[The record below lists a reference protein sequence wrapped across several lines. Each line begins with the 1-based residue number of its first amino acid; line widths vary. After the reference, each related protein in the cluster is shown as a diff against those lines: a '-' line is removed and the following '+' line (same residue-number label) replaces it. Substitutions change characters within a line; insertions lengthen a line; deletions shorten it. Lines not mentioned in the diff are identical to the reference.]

1 MGVDNTSFL
10 VFGWEVDYED
20 AVRFLIRN
28 RVGSCRGIY
37 AEDPETKEVYVHDD
51 DNTEKT
57 GNKYQCFCGV
67 GECWKDGVIPPG
79 VIMRAG
85 SPWYDCDAESRTIV
99 VGLELPEP
107 CTLESMNAIP
117 KETIAAA
124 KAFVEQLA
132 QEGREARQKKRARAS
147 KEDAEEEEE
156 EGETKEVGEPTF
168 LSIVH
173 IW

>member
-10 VFGWEVDYED
+10 VFGWVVDYED

-28 RVGSCRGIY
+28 KVGSCRGIY

-51 DNTEKT
+51 ENTEKR
-57 GNKYQCFCGV
+57 GYKYQCFCGE
-67 GECWKDGVIPPG
+67 GDCWKE
-79 VIMRAG
+79 G

-107 CTLESMNAIP
+107 CTLENMNAIP

-132 QEGREARQKKRARAS
+132 QEGREAKKAKKARRAA
-147 KEDAEEEEE
+147 KEEDSDEDEE
-156 EGETKEVGEPTF
+156 EGEKEVGEPTF